1 MTHRDECRKDQ
12 GKIVTANTLA
22 TASTLQKRSDG
33 QAGPVQPEGK
43 GRSWWLVATSSV
55 LGLLFLSWL
64 VVTRPP
70 DFYRAVAG
78 TTPER
83 SGAAGR
89 FVTSIAAIASASQQE
104 GTWGV
109 EMKEHEINAWLEQD
123 LPRNHPHLLAGS
135 AWGRLSRPR
144 IQLEPHLARIG
155 IEVTTWGVTAVAWAE
170 IEVRLRAANQL
181 AVSVHRAG
189 LGSLPLP
196 RDAVLRECGRRL
208 SKAGLETQMQRFRDR
223 SLLLATIPQRLAEQ
237 PAANSAKP
245 KQPTQ
250 RWQVESL
257 RIDRGSLTV
266 AGSSR
271 QLQPLR
277 RSERMAP

>member
-12 GKIVTANTLA
+12 VKIVTASA
-22 TASTLQKRSDG
+22 LQKRSDG
-33 QAGPVQPEGK
+33 QAGPVRPEGK
-43 GRSWWLVATSSV
+43 GRPWWLVATSSV

-70 DFYRAVAG
+70 DFYRAVSG
-78 TTPER
+78 NTPES

-89 FVTSIAAIASASQQE
+89 FVTSIAAIAAASQQE
-104 GTWGV
+104 ETWGG
-109 EMKEHEINAWLEQD
+109 EMREHEINAWLEQD
-123 LPRNHPHLLAGS
+123 LPRNHPDLLDGA

-144 IQLEPHLARIG
+144 IQLEPQRTRIG
-155 IEVTTWGVTAVAWAE
+155 IEVTAWGVTAVAWAE
-170 IEVRLRAANQL
+170 IEVRLRAANQFAL
-181 AVSVHRAG
+181 SVQRAG

-237 PAANSAKP
+237 PAAKSAKP
-245 KQPTQ
+245 KQPTR

-257 RIDRGSLTV
+257 RIDRGSLTI

-271 QLQPLR
+271 QQRQPR
-277 RSERMAP
+277 GDNRMAP